1 MHPKALYTECMKN
14 SANMHHY
21 ASQPDLLVE
30 DMSAI
35 LCKDMGCM
43 VNYCGLL
50 KKSYPSEWE
59 NSSDCVDEYKN
70 FTDCMKMEQRRFNWM
85 PASQRREISKY
96 DYIQQRLG
104 EKRL

>member
-96 DYIQQRLG
+96 DYIQ
-104 EKRL
+104 